1 MRSPSVKIVEHRPF
15 RRAVAIVLV
24 GGLAIGLAIT
34 GYQLGKH
41 QTETR
46 LSGASEM
53 ETRLADAQERIAELE
68 RRNADIKLSST
79 VDGDTQDQLR
89 ETIKQLR
96 DEIADGREELLFYR
110 QLMAPSEAERGLR
123 VERLDLHGRE
133 GTRTVS
139 YRLMLTQVADRQQFI
154 SGRVT
159 VDVTGTRGAT
169 EEVLS
174 LTDLNPDE
182 TYPLAFKFRYFQD
195 FTGNLNLPDGF
206 EPSKVTVAAEVTGQ
220 NGKRV
225 ERTFDWKIEEG

>member
-1 MRSPSVKIVEHRPF
+1 MKSPTVKVVEHRPL
-15 RRAVAIVLV
+15 RRASVIIAIGAVALA
-24 GGLAIGLAIT
+24 LAIAGYELGRREAEARLFAASDLEQHLA
-34 GYQLGKH
+34 
-41 QTETR
+41 E
-46 LSGASEM
+46 
-53 ETRLADAQERIAELE
+53 AQERIAELE

-110 QLMAPSEAERGLR
+110 QLMAPSEADRGLR
-123 VERLDLHGRE
+123 VERLDLRGRE

-139 YRLMLTQVADRQQFI
+139 YRLLLTQVVDRQQWI

-159 VDVTGTRGAT
+159 VDVTGVRGAA

-174 LTDLNPDE
+174 LTELNPDE

-195 FTGNLNLPDGF
+195 FTGSMNLPEGF
-206 EPSKVTVAAEVTGQ
+206 EPSRVTVAAEVAGQ

>member
-1 MRSPSVKIVEHRPF
+1 MKSPRVKLVEHRPF
-15 RRAVAIVLV
+15 RRAAAILLL
-24 GGLAIGLAIT
+24 GGVAIGLAVV
-34 GYQLGKH
+34 GYQLGKR

-46 LSGASEM
+46 LFAANGM
-53 ETRLADAQERIAELE
+53 EARLADAQERIAELE

-96 DEIADGREELLFYR
+96 DEIADSREELLFYR

-139 YRLMLTQVADRQQFI
+139 YRLMLTQVADRQQLI
-154 SGRVT
+154 AGHVT

-174 LTDLNPDE
+174 LTDLDPDE

-206 EPSKVTVAAEVTGQ
+206 EPSKVTVAAEVAGQ